1 MKNLKFVLFACFLL
15 SVPLKPITAQTPADL
30 KRVAAEY
37 YRWRNQNFP
46 VVSSDAGLHTWDD
59 KLTDY
64 SLSAVLAR
72 RLYATDLL
80 NKVRAMPGASW
91 SKDDRID
98 WLLFRSQLEGVAFF
112 NRVMDPEATDPQ
124 LYVNECSS
132 GIFSL
137 LKKEYDT
144 PRVRVLAAT
153 ARLKQ
158 MPFVIEKAKSN
169 LTRPVQLR
177 SEERRV
183 GTDVAV

>member
-1 MKNLKFVLFACFLL
+1 MKLLLLILLTFVSFT
-15 SVPLKPITAQTPADL
+15 SVQAQTPADL
-30 KRVAAEY
+30 RRMADEY
-37 YRWRNQNFP
+37 YRWRDKNFP

-72 RLYATDLL
+72 RLYVTDLL
-80 NKVRAMPGASW
+80 NKVRAMPAASW

-112 NRVMDPEATDPQ
+112 NRVIDPEATDPQ

-144 PRVRVLAAT
+144 PRVRAVAAT
-153 ARLKQ
+153 ARL
-158 MPFVIEKAKSN
+158 A
-169 LTRPVQLR
+169 LR
-177 SEERRV
+177 SFSIIRS
-183 GTDVAV
+183 